1 MKGMKKFITCLLTA
15 ALTLGAAS
23 AVFAAS
29 KTTDVSSPTG
39 GIVVAAL
46 DLNGVDKDVAE
57 AITDVTEKTDM
68 KDFLEDIK
76 GQKGA
81 DEIADAITGKQFLTG
96 FFDIYAE
103 NGAKKNEDGTYTVQ
117 LNVPELDDTMTTIQI
132 LHYSTVRG
140 TWELIEVSAVDYKNK
155 LVTATFKD
163 LSPATIVIAKT
174 ASGKTVVSTNKTAQK
189 AAKTAPKT
197 GASTNYVVWLIAAM
211 AFIGAAFAV
220 SRKKATM

>member
-29 KTTDVSSPTG
+29 KTTDVSSLTG

-46 DLNGVDKDVAE
+46 DLKGVDADAAKVIKDVTDK
-57 AITDVTEKTDM
+57 TDVDK
-68 KDFLEDIK
+68 FIEDIK
-76 GQKGA
+76 GQEGA
-81 DEIADAITGKQFLTG
+81 KDVADAITGKKFLTG
-96 FFDIYAE
+96 FFDIHAE
-103 NGAKKNEDGTYTVQ
+103 KGAVKNADGSYTVQ
-117 LNVPELDDTMTTIQI
+117 LNVPELTNAMTSIQI

-140 TWELIEVSAVDYKNK
+140 TWEIVEVSAVDYNNK
-155 LVTATFKD
+155 VLTATFKD

-197 GASTNYVVWLIAAM
+197 GASTNYMVWLVAAM